1 MFSRQCFIQL
11 RMTWPIA
18 VIRKMQFMRATCVFN
33 YGKMTSDVTDMISHQ
48 KMQICCHIT
57 VRVSAWLEMSSCPWE
72 CMLGINDS
80 VDQSVL
86 NSLCPVTQK
95 PPVRNSFPPQMSQ
108 NSNNMH
114 FLVTVILTLLWNALL
129 GLLNAGVAVVNVN
142 VNICLH
148 VTQINSQGT
157 VMHDIINLHNN
168 KH

>member
-1 MFSRQCFIQL
+1 MADRGDPKNAIYEGNLCFQLWEDDFWCYSYRYDLSSKNAGMLSYRRTCICLVWNVLVSLRVYVRNKWFSRSVGIKLF
-11 RMTWPIA
+11 
-18 VIRKMQFMRATCVFN
+18 V
-33 YGKMTSDVTDMISHQ
+33 SSHA
-48 KMQICCHIT
+48 K
-57 VRVSAWLEMSSCPWE
+57 
-72 CMLGINDS
+72 
-80 VDQSVL
+80 
-86 NSLCPVTQK
+86 K

-142 VNICLH
+142 VDICLH

-157 VMHDIINLHNN
+157 AMHDKINVHNN

>member
-1 MFSRQCFIQL
+1 MADRGDPKNAIYEGNLCFQLWKDDFWCYRYDLSSKNAGMQSYHRTCICLVWNVLVSLRVYVRNKSFSRSVGIKLF
-11 RMTWPIA
+11 
-18 VIRKMQFMRATCVFN
+18 VS
-33 YGKMTSDVTDMISHQ
+33 SDAKT
-48 KMQICCHIT
+48 T
-57 VRVSAWLEMSSCPWE
+57 
-72 CMLGINDS
+72 
-80 VDQSVL
+80 
-86 NSLCPVTQK
+86 
-95 PPVRNSFPPQMSQ
+95 VRNSFPPQMSQ

-148 VTQINSQGT
+148 VTQISSQGT